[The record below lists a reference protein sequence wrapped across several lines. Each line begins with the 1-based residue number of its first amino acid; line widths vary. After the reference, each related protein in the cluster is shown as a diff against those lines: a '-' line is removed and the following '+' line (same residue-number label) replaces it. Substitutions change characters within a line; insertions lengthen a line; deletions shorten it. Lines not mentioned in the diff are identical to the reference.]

1 MKKKVLFF
9 VTVATV
15 TISTAFIPNNSEVYA
30 QPTLNEIST
39 ERAKIKK
46 QLSKAEKQVAEILL
60 EIEEINEELKLVQ
73 SSLKE
78 NQNQQKEIK
87 TEIKKYEEDIEELQK
102 EIDQLEEEIEKRND
116 ILKNRISSYQE
127 NGGNIH
133 FLDVLFGAK
142 DFTDLIS
149 RISAVTTITKADAEL
164 IELQREDQQK
174 MLDKQ
179 SEVEQKLEEQEELF
193 DELKGQEEV
202 ILEQKEAVEK
212 GKKELEKK
220 EKELKEKKSKLESED
235 SDLATLEEQ
244 IRAQMVAP
252 APTVKSTS
260 NNSSQTQSSNSS
272 QTQSSNGNNTES
284 YSGGKLAWPTS
295 GGYISSHIGTRWGR
309 MHKGIDIA
317 RTDRS
322 TKPPIYA
329 AEGGKVEV
337 VKSGGGYGNYI
348 IINHGNGL
356 KTLYAHLDSVSVKQ
370 GQSVSRGQTIGIMG
384 STGNSTGIHLHFE
397 VHLNGQIQNPI
408 NYLG

>member
-1 MKKKVLFF
+1 MLFF

-252 APTVKSTS
+252 ASTVKSTS
-260 NNSSQTQSSNSS
+260 NNSSQS
-272 QTQSSNGNNTES
+272 QSSNGNNTES

-337 VKSGGGYGNYI
+337 VKSDGGYGNYI